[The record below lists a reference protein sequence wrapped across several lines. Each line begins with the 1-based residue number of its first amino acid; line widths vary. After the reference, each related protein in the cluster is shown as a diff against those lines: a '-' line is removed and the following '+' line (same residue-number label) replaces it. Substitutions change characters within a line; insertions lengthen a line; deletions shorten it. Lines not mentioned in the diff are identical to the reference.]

1 MIIKEIRNNYIFAG
15 QAVRRSSDNVAKDTK
30 CLPFMSIAVCRTG
43 GYLFEIKGKDPVSV
57 GPGEAVL
64 IGSDVEHSVT
74 HLFNERN
81 EMWHQWLFFDARVN
95 YSYKLDRLFEFPNK
109 LPACILP
116 DLLSLIERAIGLSQ
130 ENTITATVRRSA
142 MMFSLLDLLVPYA
155 VPVSNFSDELK
166 GTLDYI
172 EENFCHD
179 IRLNDLLRLA
189 PCSKS
194 SFFQKFYSMTGC
206 SPIHYIENRK
216 LEHAALLL
224 ISTKMTISE
233 IASAV
238 GFGDPLYF
246 SKRFKHKYKAPPR
259 IYREKVL
266 TQDATL

>member
-1 MIIKEIRNNYIFAG
+1 MKIVVLAG
-15 QAVRRSSDNVAKDTK
+15 GLSTERAVSLVTGAS
-30 CLPFMSIAVCRTG
+30 VCRALREG
-43 GYLFEIKGKDPVSV
+43 VLSEAYLDQYIDDVLAYLGDAVIAEMTCVGSLLIVALALNMLGITKIKVMNLV
-57 GPGEAVL
+57 
-64 IGSDVEHSVT
+64 
-74 HLFNERN
+74 
-81 EMWHQWLFFDARVN
+81 
-95 YSYKLDRLFEFPNK
+95 
-109 LPACILP
+109 PACILP

-130 ENTITATVRRSA
+130 ENTITDTVRRSA

-179 IRLNDLLRLA
+179 IRLDDLLRLA